1 MTFTVILQRHW
12 RGGRVVEGARLER
25 VYTGDRIKGSNP
37 FLSAISS
44 KKDVCIQII
53 ASLFVLS
60 FPHFSPHRKFAID
73 TWERIVS
80 NVNRIKITVVVIF
93 FKAGFTGF

>member
-37 FLSAISS
+37 FLSAIPS
-44 KKDVCIQII
+44 KKDVYIQIVTP
-53 ASLFVLS
+53 LFALS
-60 FPHFSPHRKFAID
+60 FLRLFPYWKFSVA
-73 TWERIVS
+73 
-80 NVNRIKITVVVIF
+80 
-93 FKAGFTGF
+93 

>member
-37 FLSAISS
+37 FLSAISL
-44 KKDVCIQII
+44 KKILYNQVVI
-53 ASLFVLS
+53 LFWAKL
-60 FPHFSPHRKFAID
+60 FPHLFPH
-73 TWERIVS
+73 
-80 NVNRIKITVVVIF
+80 
-93 FKAGFTGF
+93 

>member
-1 MTFTVILQRHW
+1 M
-12 RGGRVVEGARLER
+12 VEGARLER

-44 KKDVCIQII
+44 KKDVCIQIVT
-53 ASLFVLS
+53 SLFALS
-60 FPHFSPHRKFAID
+60 FLHLFPHWKFVID